1 MEIYKTI
8 AGRATSE
15 FTEKHSKFIGY
26 AAHTST
32 EQEAID
38 FINEIRTK
46 HSDARHN
53 IYAYTIRDNNITRFS
68 DDGEPHRTAGKPA
81 LDIVNGYELKDVC
94 VVVTRYF
101 GGILLGSGGLVRA
114 YSKAVKDALDC
125 AEKVLMVPGVLYKS
139 KCTYNQYAKLESII
153 TSFSG
158 AIRETVFEDN
168 VVIEYSIDKE
178 CKEKFVASV
187 SEAFS
192 QTVVCEICGNIY
204 TSKKIL

>member
-8 AGRATSE
+8 VGRATSE

-38 FINEIRTK
+38 FINEIRSK

-53 IYAYTIRDNNITRFS
+53 IYAYTIRENNITRFS

-81 LDIVNGYELKDVC
+81 LDIVNGFELKDIC

-101 GGILLGSGGLVRA
+101 GGILLGTGGLVRA
-114 YSKAVKDALDC
+114 YSKAVKDAIDN

-139 KCTYNQYAKLESII
+139 KCSYNQYAKLESII
-153 TSFSG
+153 SNYSG
-158 AIRETVFEDN
+158 DIKETVFEDS

-178 CKEKFVASV
+178 LTDKFEASV

-192 QTVVCEICGNIY
+192 QTVNCEICGNIY
-204 TSKKIL
+204 TVKKII